1 MRASYSRIYIHLI
14 WATCDRLELID
25 DKLEPIL
32 YSYITKKCRQQ
43 NGILMQI
50 GGTPNHIHL
59 LVKLLPAINIG
70 QFVKNIKGSSSH
82 YIAQIVHPDSFFKWQ
97 RPVPDMQ
104 QFLYLLITYQRS
116 LRTLLSK
123 KNTIK
128 QIPAIG
134 IGNFLNK
141 PKIDINRKTQTVLG
155 TVSQI

>member
-14 WATCDRLELID
+14 WATWDRLELID
-25 DKLEPIL
+25 DKLELIL

-43 NGILMQI
+43 NGLLLQI

-70 QFVKNIKGSSSH
+70 QFVKNIKGSSSY
-82 YIAQIVHPDSFFKWQ
+82 YIAQNIRPDSFFKWQ

-104 QFLYLLITYQRS
+104 QFPSLLTTYQGS
-116 LRTLLSK
+116 LSILISK

-128 QIPAIG
+128 WTPAIMT
-134 IGNFLNK
+134 GNSINNTK
-141 PKIDINRKTQTVLG
+141 TDINRKNQTVLG